1 MKIFEI
7 PEKDSSLYAYSVCND
22 EANCF
27 ISLAREKDGISV
39 AFNSEIVESKLI
51 QKQGFI
57 PINFFEFFNNI
68 DNKKYLVLNVVYT
81 INSDKN
87 TKKFVAEFRSLIK
100 DFFESK

>member
-1 MKIFEI
+1 MKIFKI

-57 PINFFEFFNNI
+57 PINF
-68 DNKKYLVLNVVYT
+68 LNFLT
-81 INSDKN
+81 
-87 TKKFVAEFRSLIK
+87 T
-100 DFFESK
+100 